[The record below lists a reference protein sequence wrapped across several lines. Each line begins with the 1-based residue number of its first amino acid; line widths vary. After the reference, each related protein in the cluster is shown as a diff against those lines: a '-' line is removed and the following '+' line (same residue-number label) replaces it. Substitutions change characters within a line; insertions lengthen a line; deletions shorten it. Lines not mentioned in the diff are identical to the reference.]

1 MLFEH
6 VTENLLGNGEGG
18 GVALQQLTR
27 PHLRGEF
34 FITAKNVSYKKNV
47 KKLSN
52 RSNTDLNNCLINGHN
67 PN

>member
-34 FITAKNVSYKKNV
+34 FITAKNVSYKKKC
-47 KKLSN
+47 KK
-52 RSNTDLNNCLINGHN
+52 TV
-67 PN
+67 